1 MTEILIQKDVP
12 VEMRDGVRLMADVYR
27 PAVGGQYPVLLQRT
41 AYGKDAQNT
50 SSMLNTLRA
59 AQEGYV
65 VVIQDG
71 RGRYTSG
78 GEFAPFVT
86 ESQDGYDTVEW
97 CAAQPWSNGRV
108 GMYGTSYVG
117 ATQWLA
123 AIAAPPNLQA
133 VFPVMTAAEYH
144 DGWVYQGGALF
155 LAFASAW
162 VAQFLAVSH
171 LSRLGL
177 SSEECRAEETRL
189 MGAIERLRRNVS
201 HLPMSD
207 LPMLK
212 RDGLAPYFYE
222 WLRHPSFDDYWK
234 RISIVANHDR
244 VRVPAFNLGSWYD
257 LFIAGP
263 PRNFAGLRQNA
274 ATEEARRGQKLLMGP
289 WTHNSPS
296 TSVSGQRNFGW
307 GATLVLEDLQMRWFD
322 HWLKDRD
329 TGMLD
334 EPPVR
339 LYVMNQGW
347 RDEHEWPL
355 ARTEYTPFYFH
366 SSGRANGLNGDG
378 ALSRDDPGAE
388 QPDIFL
394 YNPVNP
400 TPTVGAGGVFDQR
413 PAEERGDVLCY
424 TSAPLVE
431 PLEVTGPVRLVLHAS
446 SSTVDTDFFAR
457 LVDVSPDGYAANIC
471 DGILRARYRNS
482 LATPE
487 LLEPAKPYELTI
499 DLLVTSNVFLPG
511 HRIRVD
517 VASACFPKYDRNLNT
532 GGPVAEARETLPA
545 VQTVFHD
552 SARPSHILLP
562 VIPPQGKQR

>member
-1 MTEILIQKDVP
+1 
-12 VEMRDGVRLMADVYR
+12 
-27 PAVGGQYPVLLQRT
+27 
-41 AYGKDAQNT
+41 
-50 SSMLNTLRA
+50 
-59 AQEGYV
+59 
-65 VVIQDG
+65 
-71 RGRYTSG
+71 
-78 GEFAPFVT
+78 
-86 ESQDGYDTVEW
+86 
-97 CAAQPWSNGRV
+97 
-108 GMYGTSYVG
+108 
-117 ATQWLA
+117 
-123 AIAAPPNLQA
+123 
-133 VFPVMTAAEYH
+133 
-144 DGWVYQGGALF
+144 
-155 LAFASAW
+155 
-162 VAQFLAVSH
+162 
-171 LSRLGL
+171 
-177 SSEECRAEETRL
+177 
-189 MGAIERLRRNVS
+189 
-201 HLPMSD
+201 
-207 LPMLK
+207 
-212 RDGLAPYFYE
+212 
-222 WLRHPSFDDYWK
+222 
-234 RISIVANHDR
+234 
-244 VRVPAFNLGSWYD
+244 
-257 LFIAGP
+257 
-263 PRNFAGLRQNA
+263 
-274 ATEEARRGQKLLMGP
+274 
-289 WTHNSPS
+289 
-296 TSVSGQRNFGW
+296 
-307 GATLVLEDLQMRWFD
+307 MRWFD

-562 VIPPQGKQR
+562 VMPPQGKQR